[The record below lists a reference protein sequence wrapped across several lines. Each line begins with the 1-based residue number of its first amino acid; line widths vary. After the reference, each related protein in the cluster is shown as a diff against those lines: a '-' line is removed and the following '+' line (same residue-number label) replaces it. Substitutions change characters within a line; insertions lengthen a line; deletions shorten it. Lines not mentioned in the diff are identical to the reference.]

1 MRAIRTGGYGKPTAC
16 RALRRRPG
24 AFRGGGHDPSESRMR
39 ENRTSGLRAG
49 TGHRTGAKAAGQRL
63 LPAPT
68 AGRASPRLYD
78 SLLFPATESI
88 AATWPDVNMLILQNR
103 GLQPKGCAS
112 ESKGRSNI
120 APPCKFLG
128 ISRLKASPLPP
139 PHQLQPLVE
148 PQVLHFIHVPL
159 RTSVKWPHESHGS
172 PS

>member
-1 MRAIRTGGYGKPTAC
+1 MALSEAKVKEEQYARHPDRRLWEAHGLPRLAPT
-16 RALRRRPG
+16 PG

-112 ESKGRSNI
+112 ESKGRSDI

-139 PHQLQPLVE
+139 ASTTTTCGTTGIAFH
-148 PQVLHFIHVPL
+148 
-159 RTSVKWPHESHGS
+159 TCSVAN
-172 PS
+172 